1 MVGADLD
8 RRRAGGCEIMGA
20 KLWQSL
26 IQRLR
31 PLICPFEPL
40 ISALPDDGRVL
51 DVGCGTGAL
60 ILAATVAGKV
70 REALGVDIS
79 GGALVQARL
88 AASERLD
95 CSSRLVFQ
103 QCESPNEIEGQWET
117 VIMVDVLHHVPISEQ
132 ESFWKA
138 AALRVS
144 SGGSL
149 IYKDMCHRPFWRVG
163 MNRLHDL
170 VVAKQWIQ
178 EVPLETVKK
187 WASESGF
194 KVVQEKRY
202 TRLWYGHELLIL
214 EKCA

>member
-1 MVGADLD
+1 LVGADLD
-8 RRRAGGCEIMGA
+8 RRCAGGCEIMGA

-60 ILAATVAGKV
+60 ILAASVAGKV

-79 GGALVQARL
+79 AEALVQARL
-88 AASERLD
+88 TASERLGF
-95 CSSRLVFQ
+95 SARLTFQ
-103 QCESPNEIEGQWET
+103 QCESPAEIQGQWET
-117 VIMVDVLHHVPISEQ
+117 VIMVDVLHHVPIKMQ
-132 ESFWKA
+132 EIFWKA
-138 AALRVS
+138 AAVRVS
-144 SGGSL
+144 SGGRL
-149 IYKDMCHRPFWRVG
+149 IYKDMCHRPLWRVG

-170 VVAKQWIQ
+170 VVAKQWIR
-178 EVPLETVKK
+178 EVPLETVKT

-194 KVVQEKRY
+194 KVVHEQRY

-214 EKCA
+214 EKCS